1 MPRRSPESGW
11 TDVSGL
17 GQTRR
22 TPVAIVLAT
31 VAVSTIAT
39 AAFAQPA
46 DTQILESS
54 NEAGGIRLG
63 AKVKT
68 YPGLRELGDGL
79 YETADGGLQVGTD
92 GRNIVEIRALEKS
105 YFTQKL
111 IRPQE
116 STLGE
121 VLETYGEP
129 TRVCSRDGKFSA
141 TFGNL
146 VFQSSYRMTGPLRD
160 ADLETLLGSRVELVA
175 LYSPRDYTQSFEEG
189 YEFHGAQEW
198 QKLADAMERTLCNQ
212 PEGDPPRRIRSYG
225 MKVREYLPYFYL
237 GLAWQKLSRCEE
249 ALTAWA
255 KSEKIEHIRDNEAKF
270 GQLQE
275 GRRLCAS
282 SRPAS

>member
-1 MPRRSPESGW
+1 MSRLEQARS
-11 TDVSGL
+11 TL
-17 GQTRR
+17 
-22 TPVAIVLAT
+22 VAILLVV
-31 VAVSTIAT
+31 VAIGAGTP
-39 AAFAQPA
+39 AAFGQPA

-92 GRNIVEIRALEKS
+92 GRNIIEIRALEKS

-116 STLGE
+116 STLGD

-146 VFQSSYRMTGPLRD
+146 VFRSSYRVTGPLRD

-175 LYSPRDYTQSFEEG
+175 LYSPRDYAQSFEEG
-189 YEFHGAQEW
+189 YEAYGNEEW
-198 QKLADAMERTLCNQ
+198 QKLADAMERTLCDQ

-225 MKVREYLPYFYL
+225 MKVLEYLPNFYL
-237 GLAWQKLSRCEE
+237 GLAWQKLGRCEE
-249 ALTAWA
+249 ALAAWA
-255 KSEKIEHIRDNEAKF
+255 KSEKIEQIRDNEAKF
-270 GQLQE
+270 EQVQE